1 MIEEGE
7 TFEEHKFEESQYEV
21 VDARPWGMK
30 LNEFNMLLHLS
41 QFAGFIIP
49 FAGLILPIVMW
60 ATNKDEHPS
69 VDVHG
74 KNVLNWIIS
83 TIIYAIVGAILS
95 IIFIGIFVLLALGIC
110 SLIFTIIG
118 AVKASKGEVYEYP
131 MSIKFFN

>member
-60 ATNKDEHPS
+60 STNKDEHPS